1 MQEYEDLMKEKE
13 EHEEHLEAIKYKN
26 NELNQQRLQTEA
38 EIIEKTDK
46 ITEVNN
52 TISDTKKKALEKEA
66 QKKELEQETVRLRED
81 IGK

>member
-13 EHEEHLEAIKYKN
+13 EHEEHLDAIKYKN
-26 NELNQQRLQTEA
+26 NELNQQRLQTET

-66 QKKELEQETVRLRED
+66 
-81 IGK
+81 

>member
-13 EHEEHLEAIKYKN
+13 EHEEHLDAIKYKN
-26 NELNQQRLQTEA
+26 NELKQQRLQTEA

-66 QKKELEQETVRLRED
+66 
-81 IGK
+81 